1 MTELQKLRRDLK
13 RQLYLLAGAGNVEVL
28 SNLAKACQ
36 GPVTGDVPGEE
47 ATEGEFLD
55 FVINLIESEA
65 LKEREDQG
73 LSLLLSLR
81 DLVDELQRPASFQV
95 PREKDS
101 TAVVQATTE
110 NIDIVVPV
118 TPPVTPAKTIS
129 SDSTAVSAEQVPG
142 GYIRLSDVATFLPR
156 REFKIQ
162 GGQISDSDSE
172 LSYHHICRQIDEG
185 MAQRFT
191 ESEVT
196 RAVLRIIK
204 PGTFK
209 NMLLAKDILS
219 VTVLKQLLRAH
230 LKDQNSSELFQEL
243 SNAKQSDKET
253 PQQFVY
259 RLMGLRERVLL
270 AAQQTDSD
278 FQYDGKLVQGV
289 FLHSLFQGFNER
301 CSFVRTDIRPELSR
315 PNLTDDAIL
324 ELVSKSVNIDTE
336 RRKRFGGWPKTK
348 VASVT
353 AAPDGGV
360 QSDNVQGELKANRD
374 AIQDLT
380 TQVSVLAKS
389 LERMATP
396 VDIAVVRQKS
406 ATKTDTKGRCQTCVS
421 QGNERCTHC
430 FKCGQPGHRAI
441 GCLSQNTQMG
451 NKTRQPEPRPAE
463 GNRSTP
469 ATLNCLQSNA
479 VTTPVQ
485 SHDKRERMAGLIG
498 SKCLLNCHLGGVEA
512 RLLLDSGAQVSVV
525 GRSWLQQKLPEVE
538 IQPIESLLADHKLH
552 VTAANGTEIP
562 FEGWVSLLL
571 EIRSGKGGEI
581 AINVPMLVV
590 TSYMD
595 NPLVGFNV
603 IEEIIKGSGQKTNI
617 VNLSD
622 LLSEAM
628 SVQLQTAECL
638 VSAVQEA
645 LDVPSMS
652 VVKLG
657 KIGVMVSSGQL
668 LDIQCRFKPMPAQAD
683 MMFEPCL
690 EGAIPEGLEALPTLV
705 EVHGAVSKS
714 VSVPVY
720 NTTQHDIFLPKR
732 TILGTLEP
740 IVDSKPIDTWARLQK
755 PIRQKHNNTLYSPSV
770 SATSAENVPRENR
783 KLWHPPVDISHLPR
797 VQQEI
802 VRQMLYEE
810 SDVFA
815 EEDGDIGCI
824 PNLKLKINLSDNCPV
839 QRSYNSIPKPLLR
852 EVKEYVQ
859 NLLDRG
865 WVRKSESAYSSP
877 VVCVRKK
884 DSSLRL
890 CVDYRDLNRKTI
902 PDRHPLPRIQD
913 LLDRLGGNSWFSIL
927 DQGSAYHQ
935 GFVSEESRELTAFS
949 TPWGLYEWVRIPFGL
964 TNAPAAFQRC
974 MEDVLDGIRDET
986 CVPYL
991 DDVLCYSKTFQD
1003 HVEDLRQVLCRMREH
1018 GIKLRPKKCE
1028 VFKKQVRYIGRL
1040 ISEDGIQMDPR
1051 DVEAVRALQEKQPRT
1066 VGDVRKLLGFL
1077 SYYRSF
1083 IQDFSRLARPL
1094 FELLCSP
1101 EVNVEPTRQQLKRAR
1116 MSPKQK
1122 QGGQLPSRTPIVWT
1136 VKHQEVVSR
1145 LIEMLTNPPILAYP
1159 NFELPFVLHTDASN
1173 DGLGAVLYQRQ
1184 DGKLRVIGY
1193 GSRTLTPAERNYH
1206 LHSGKLEFLALK
1218 WAISDKFRDY
1228 LYYAPS
1234 FTVYTDNNPL
1244 TYVLSTARLN
1254 AVGHRWVGELAD
1266 FHFDI
1271 KYRPGKMN
1279 ADADT
1284 LSRYPLKLPDHLDEH
1299 TQSLSPETVS
1309 AVWQGS
1315 KVVKDDEVPMTAVLQ
1330 LSHSREMDVPITN
1343 VASVTPEDLE
1353 RAQQEDP
1360 AIGDILLKKQ
1370 NGWIPN
1376 NKDKELMTPEGR
1388 RLLYEWNKL
1397 SVENGILYR
1406 TSGKY
1411 KQLVLPRD
1419 LKTVVLKNLH
1429 DKMGHVGADKVIHL
1443 ARERFYW
1450 PFMQREIEE
1459 YVSRK
1464 CACIKQKHPN
1474 VHQKAPMGCI
1484 TSSAP
1489 FELVCVD
1496 YLHLEASKGGYE
1508 YILVLVDH
1516 FTRFMQAYAT
1526 RNKSGK
1532 TAAEKIFQDFI
1543 PRFGFPEK
1551 LHHDQGREFE
1561 NALFHRLEQLSGVA
1575 HSRTTPYHPQSNPVE
1590 RVNRTLLQMLRT
1602 LHEEKKSD
1610 WKEYLP
1616 HMVHAYNCTRHQA
1629 TGYSP
1634 FFLLYGR
1641 NPRLPVDLLFA
1652 TQSSKESLDR
1662 KQFAEKWAMRM
1673 REAYQIAAQN
1683 SRNSSAKSKKYYDHG
1698 MRGFTLHAGDRV
1710 LVRNLSERGGPGKL
1724 RAYWEKTVYRVVE
1737 RIGDGPVYKVR
1748 PETGTQTPRVL
1759 HRNLLLP
1766 VNDLPMEDVETEQR
1780 APVKERCR
1788 RRPAVPTMDAETDS
1802 SDGESFTQP
1811 RRPLDEIP
1819 VYNFRQ
1825 ERFYHDKGLPQ
1836 VADAEPMLCPTASE
1850 FRPDDTHHEEQ
1861 ELEDVGE
1868 MEASNQPP
1876 PEEVYDGRETE
1887 TLGGERTMDEGEQ
1900 EEGEEVLDGEEREGV
1915 RRSSRVGRPRE
1926 ILTYDTL
1933 GQPVSRPCG
1942 VDVNTLSLVPHY
1954 PFPVIQDFPPYYIP
1968 QLYYLC
1974 SVPYQYPHP
1983 NYSSFQR

>member
-1 MTELQKLRRDLK
+1 MAELQLLCRDLK
-13 RQLYLLAGAGNVEVL
+13 RQLYRLAAAANVEVL
-28 SNLAKACQ
+28 SRLARACQ
-36 GPVTGDVPGEE
+36 GPATGDLPGADASEVE
-47 ATEGEFLD
+47 LLD
-55 FVINLIESEA
+55 FMIDFIGSDA
-65 LKEREDQG
+65 LKKMEDQG
-73 LSLLLSLR
+73 LSHLLSLR
-81 DLVDELQRPASFQV
+81 DHIDELQRPATDQV
-95 PREKDS
+95 PSKRDS
-101 TAVVQATTE
+101 TAVVAATGE
-110 NIDIVVPV
+110 NMDIVVPD
-118 TPPVTPAKTIS
+118 TPPVSPAKTLS
-129 SDSTAVSAEQVPG
+129 SETVATTAEQVPG
-142 GYIRLSDVATFLPR
+142 LVRLSDVATFLPR

-162 GGQISDSDSE
+162 GGQLSDSDSDI
-172 LSYHHICRQIDEG
+172 SYHNICKQIDEG
-185 MAQRFT
+185 IAQRFT
-191 ESEVT
+191 ESEVS

-219 VTVLKQLLRAH
+219 VAELKRFLRAH
-230 LKDQNSSELFQEL
+230 LKDQSSSELFQEL
-243 SNAKQSDKET
+243 SNARQSDKET

-270 AAQQTDSD
+270 AAQQTDSE
-278 FQYDGKLVQGV
+278 FQYDSKLVQGV

-315 PNLTDDAIL
+315 PHLTDDAIL

-336 RRKRFGGWPKTK
+336 RRKRFGGSTKFK
-348 VASVT
+348 VASVA
-353 AAPDGGV
+353 AAPDCDV
-360 QSDNVQGELKANRD
+360 QDDNVQAELKANRD
-374 AIQDLT
+374 AIHDLT

-396 VDIAVVRQKS
+396 VDCAVVKQR
-406 ATKTDTKGRCQTCVS
+406 AVVKTETKGRCQSCVS
-421 QGNERCTHC
+421 QGKDRCTHC
-430 FKCGQPGHRAI
+430 FKCGQSGHRAV
-441 GCLSQNTQMG
+441 GCLSQSTQAG
-451 NKTRQPEPRPAE
+451 NKVRQPGQGQAE
-463 GNRSTP
+463 TMGGSGSQ
-469 ATLNCLQSNA
+469 ATLNCLQSDA
-479 VTTPVQ
+479 MTTPGRGNG
-485 SHDKRERMAGLIG
+485 KRERVAGLIG
-498 SKCLLNCHLGGVEA
+498 SKCLLNCHLSGVEVQV
-512 RLLLDSGAQVSVV
+512 LLDSGAQVSVV
-525 GRSWLQQKLPEVE
+525 SRSWMQEMLPEVE
-538 IQPIESLLADHKLH
+538 IQSIESLLADHKLH

-590 TSYMD
+590 TSYVD
-595 NPLVGFNV
+595 HPLVGFNV
-603 IEEIIKGSGQKTNI
+603 IEEIIRESAQKT
-617 VNLSD
+617 VSLCD

-628 SVQLQTAECL
+628 SVQRKTAECL
-638 VSAVQEA
+638 VSTVQEV
-645 LDVPSMS
+645 LEVPSMS
-652 VVKLG
+652 VVRMG
-657 KIGVMVSSGQL
+657 KIGVTVNGGQL
-668 LDIQCRFKPMPAQAD
+668 LDVQCRFKPLPEGGG
-683 MMFEPCL
+683 MMFEPCF
-690 EGAIPEGLEALPTLV
+690 EGTIPAGLEALPALV
-705 EVHGAVSKS
+705 DVHDGASKS
-714 VSVPVY
+714 VLVPVY
-720 NTTQHDIFLPKR
+720 NTTQHDIFLPQR
-732 TILGTLEP
+732 TVLGTLEP
-740 IVDSKPIDTWARLQK
+740 IVDSKPVDAGLMFQK
-755 PIRQKHNNTLYSPSV
+755 PDSQKPDCGSYSPSV
-770 SATSAENVPRENR
+770 YVTSAERVPRDDS
-783 KLWHPPVDISHLPR
+783 KLWHPPVDLSHLPWA
-797 VQQEI
+797 QQEI

-824 PNLKLKINLSDNCPV
+824 PKLKLKINLSDNHPV

-852 EVKEYVQ
+852 EVKDYVQ

-890 CVDYRDLNRKTI
+890 CVDYRDLNRKTM

-913 LLDRLGGNSWFSIL
+913 LLDRVGGNSWFSIL

-935 GFVSEESRELTAFS
+935 GFVSEESRQLTAFS

-974 MEDVLDGIRDET
+974 MEEVLEGIRDES

-991 DDVLCYSKTFQD
+991 DDVLCYSKTFED
-1003 HVEDLRQVLCRMREH
+1003 HVKDLRQVLCRMREH

-1028 VFKKQVRYIGRL
+1028 IFKRQVRYIGRL
-1040 ISEDGIQMDPR
+1040 ISEDGIQMDPH
-1051 DVEAVRALQEKQPRT
+1051 DVEAVRALQEKQPCT
-1066 VGDVRKLLGFL
+1066 VGDVRRLLGFL

-1101 EVNVEPTRQQLKRAR
+1101 EASVELTRPRSRGAR
-1116 MSPKQK
+1116 TRSNQK

-1136 VKHQEVVSR
+1136 AVHQEVVSR

-1159 NFELPFVLHTDASN
+1159 NFDLPFVLHTDASN
-1173 DGLGAVLYQRQ
+1173 EGLGAVLYQHQ

-1218 WAISDKFRDY
+1218 WAICDKFRDY

-1284 LSRYPLKLPDHLDEH
+1284 LSRYPLKLQDHLDEH

-1315 KVVKDDEVPMTAVLQ
+1315 RAVKDDDVPVAAVLQ
-1330 LSHSREMDVPITN
+1330 LSHDSKMDVPINN
-1343 VASVTPEDLE
+1343 VASVTPENLKL
-1353 RAQQEDP
+1353 AQYEDP
-1360 AIGDILLKKQ
+1360 AIKNMLLRKQ
-1370 NGWIPN
+1370 SGWIPN
-1376 NKDKELMTPEGR
+1376 HKDKELMTPEER

-1397 SVENGILYR
+1397 SVENEILYR

-1411 KQLVLPRD
+1411 RQLVLPRK
-1419 LKTVVLKNLH
+1419 LKTVVLKSLH
-1429 DKMGHVGADKVIHL
+1429 DEMGHVGADKVIHL

-1459 YVSRK
+1459 YVTRK
-1464 CACIKQKHPN
+1464 CTCIKQKHPN
-1474 VHQKAPMGCI
+1474 VHQKAPMGHL

-1496 YLHLEASKGGYE
+1496 YLHLETSKGGYE

-1516 FTRFMQAYAT
+1516 FTRFVQAYAT

-1543 PRFGFPEK
+1543 PRFGYPEK

-1561 NALFHRLEQLSGVA
+1561 NALFHRLQQLSGIS
-1575 HSRTTPYHPQSNPVE
+1575 HSRTTPYHPQGNPVE

-1610 WKEYLP
+1610 WKEHLP
-1616 HMVHAYNCTRHQA
+1616 HIVHAYNCTRHEA

-1641 NPRLPVDLLFA
+1641 APRLPIDLLFGI
-1652 TQSSKESLDR
+1652 QSSTETSDR
-1662 KQFAEKWAMRM
+1662 KNFAEKWAMRM

-1683 SRNSSAKSKKYYDHG
+1683 SQKSSAKGKKYYDRAI
-1698 MRGFTLHAGDRV
+1698 RGFILQAGDRV

-1724 RAYWEKTVYRVVE
+1724 RAYWEKTVYRVLE
-1737 RIGDGPVYKVR
+1737 RIGDGPVYKVQ
-1748 PETGTQTPRVL
+1748 PERGSRGTRVL

-1766 VNDLPMEDVETEQR
+1766 VNDLPIENELPEQR
-1780 APVKERCR
+1780 VPVKERQKR
-1788 RRPAVPTMDAETDS
+1788 QQPVQPVEAGS
-1802 SDGESFTQP
+1802 SDEEGFTYCEGSA
-1811 RRPLDEIP
+1811 DEIP
-1819 VYNFRQ
+1819 VYSFKR
-1825 ERFYHDKGLPQ
+1825 ERSHGVNRLPE
-1836 VADAEPMLCPTASE
+1836 VADAQPALRPTARE
-1850 FRPDDTHHEEQ
+1850 FRPVHTHQEQ
-1861 ELEDVGE
+1861 PMLEDAV
-1868 MEASNQPP
+1868 
-1876 PEEVYDGRETE
+1876 ET
-1887 TLGGERTMDEGEQ
+1887 
-1900 EEGEEVLDGEEREGV
+1900 EVLDQSQHEEMSDGCCAERHEDERVIDDGDSEERSEEGQDEEEREGV
-1915 RRSSRVGRPRE
+1915 RRSSRIVRPKE

-1933 GQPVSRPCG
+1933 GQPVYRHCRA
-1942 VDVNTLSLVPHY
+1942 DANTLMSVPDY
-1954 PFPVIQDFPPYYIP
+1954 PFPVMQGFTPYYIP

-1974 SVPYQYPHP
+1974 SIPHQYPHS
-1983 NYSSFQR
+1983 NYYSC

>member
-1 MTELQKLRRDLK
+1 MTELQLLHRDLK
-13 RQLYLLAGAGNVEVL
+13 RQLYRLAGAGNVEVL
-28 SNLAKACQ
+28 AKLAHACH
-36 GPVTGDVPGEE
+36 GPDTGDVPGEE
-47 ATEGEFLD
+47 ASEGEFLD
-55 FVINLIESEA
+55 FVVHFIESEA
-65 LKEREDQG
+65 LKNQEDQG
-73 LSLLLSLR
+73 LSHLLSLR
-81 DLVDELQRPASFQV
+81 DLVDELQCPTPIQA
-95 PREKDS
+95 PTGKGS
-101 TAVVQATTE
+101 TAVVPTTAG
-110 NIDIVVPV
+110 NMDIHVPDSL
-118 TPPVTPAKTIS
+118 PVTPAKTLS
-129 SDSTAVSAEQVPG
+129 SDSTATSAEQVPS
-142 GYIRLSDVATFLPR
+142 GYVRLSDVATFLPR

-172 LSYHHICRQIDEG
+172 LSYHNICRQIDEG
-185 MAQRFT
+185 SAQRFS
-191 ESEVT
+191 ESEVI

-219 VTVLKQLLRAH
+219 VTELKRFLRAH
-230 LKDQNSSELFQEL
+230 LKDQSSSELFQEL
-243 SNAKQSDKET
+243 SNAKQADKET

-289 FLHSLFQGFNER
+289 FLHSLFQGFNEK
-301 CSFVRTDIRPELSR
+301 CSFVRTDIRPEISR

-324 ELVSKSVNIDTE
+324 ELVSKAVNIDTE
-336 RRKRFGGWPKTK
+336 RRKRFEGSSKTK
-348 VASVT
+348 VASVN
-353 AAPDGGV
+353 AAPGGEM
-360 QSDNVQGELKANRD
+360 QGDNVEVELKANRD
-374 AIQDLT
+374 AIHDLT

-389 LERMATP
+389 LERMVTP

-406 ATKTDTKGRCQTCVS
+406 AAKTDTKGRCQTCVS
-421 QGNERCTHC
+421 QGNERCSHC
-430 FKCGQPGHRAI
+430 FKCGQSGHRAI
-441 GCLSQNTQMG
+441 GCLSPTTQMG
-451 NKTRQPEPRPAE
+451 NQTRPPGQRPVE
-463 GNRSTP
+463 GDRHTQAS
-469 ATLNCLQSNA
+469 LHCLQSDA
-479 VTTPVQ
+479 MMTPGQ
-485 SHDKRERMAGLIG
+485 PHDKRERMAGLIG
-498 SKCLLNCHLGGVEA
+498 SKCLLNCHLGGVETEV
-512 RLLLDSGAQVSVV
+512 LLDSGAQVSVV
-525 GRSWLQQKLPEVE
+525 GRSWLQQKLPEVKM
-538 IQPIESLLADHKLH
+538 QSIESLLADHKLH

-571 EIRSGKGGEI
+571 EIKSGKGGEI

-590 TSYMD
+590 TNYMD

-603 IEEIIKGSGQKTNI
+603 IEEIIKGSGQSTNT
-617 VNLSD
+617 VKLCD

-628 SVQLQTAECL
+628 SVQRQTAECL
-638 VSAVQEA
+638 VSAVTEA
-645 LDVPSMS
+645 LEVPSMS

-668 LDIQCRFKPMPAQAD
+668 LDIQCRFKPMPVQGN

-690 EGAIPEGLEALPTLV
+690 EGAIPEGLEALPALV
-705 EVHGAVSKS
+705 DVHGAASKS

-720 NTTQHDIFLPKR
+720 NTTEHDIFLPKR

-740 IVDSKPIDTWARLQK
+740 IVDSKPIDNRATLQGPPRKK
-755 PIRQKHNNTLYSPSV
+755 PDNALYSPSV
-770 SATSAENVPRENR
+770 CATNAVNTPRENH
-783 KLWHPPVDISHLPR
+783 KLWHPPVDLSHLPS
-797 VQQEI
+797 VEKEI

-810 SDVFA
+810 SDVFT

-824 PNLKLKINLSDNCPV
+824 PNLKLKINLSDNHPV

-935 GFVSEESRELTAFS
+935 GFISEESRELTAFS

-974 MEDVLDGIRDET
+974 MEEVLEGIRDET

-1003 HVEDLRQVLCRMREH
+1003 HVDDLRQVLCRMREH

-1040 ISEDGIQMDPR
+1040 ISEDGIQMDPK
-1051 DVEAVRALQEKQPRT
+1051 DVEAVRALQEKEPHT

-1094 FELLCSP
+1094 FELLCSS
-1101 EVNVEPTRQQLKRAR
+1101 ETNVEPINRQPKRAR
-1116 MSPKQK
+1116 TVSKQK
-1122 QGGQLPSRTPIVWT
+1122 QSGQLPSRTPIVWT
-1136 VKHQEVVSR
+1136 VKHQEVVCK

-1159 NFELPFVLHTDASN
+1159 NFESPFVLHTDASN
-1173 DGLGAVLYQRQ
+1173 EGLGAVLYQHQ

-1218 WAISDKFRDY
+1218 WAICDKFRDY

-1234 FTVYTDNNPL
+1234 FRVYTDNNPL

-1266 FHFDI
+1266 FNFDI

-1284 LSRYPLKLPDHLDEH
+1284 LSRYPLKLLDHINEH
-1299 TQSLSPETVS
+1299 THSVSPETVS

-1315 KVVKDDEVPMTAVLQ
+1315 RVVTNDEVPMTAVLQ
-1330 LSHSREMDVPITN
+1330 LSHDSETDVPITN
-1343 VASVTPEDLE
+1343 VASVTPENLE
-1353 RAQQEDP
+1353 RAQHEDP
-1360 AIGDILLKKQ
+1360 AIRDILLGKE

-1376 NKDKELMTPEGR
+1376 SKDKELMTPEGR

-1397 SVENGILYR
+1397 SVEHGILYR
-1406 TSGKY
+1406 YSGKY
-1411 KQLVLPRD
+1411 KQLVLPRK
-1419 LKTVVLKNLH
+1419 LKSVVLKSLH
-1429 DKMGHVGADKVIHL
+1429 DEMGHIGADKVINL

-1450 PFMQREIEE
+1450 PFMQRDIEE
-1459 YVSRK
+1459 YVWRK

-1474 VHQKAPMGCI
+1474 VHQRAPMGCI

-1489 FELVCVD
+1489 FDLVCVD
-1496 YLHLEASKGGYE
+1496 YLHLETSKGGYE

-1516 FTRFMQAYAT
+1516 FTRFVQAYAT

-1543 PRFGFPEK
+1543 PRFGFPAR

-1561 NALFHRLEQLSGVA
+1561 NTLFHRLEQLSGVS
-1575 HSRTTPYHPQSNPVE
+1575 HSRTTPYHPQGNPVE

-1610 WKEYLP
+1610 WKEHLS
-1616 HMVHAYNCTRHQA
+1616 HIVHAYNCTRHEA

-1641 NPRLPVDLLFA
+1641 NPRLPVDLLFG
-1652 TQSSKESLDR
+1652 TQSSTEISNR
-1662 KQFAEKWAMRM
+1662 KQFAEKWATRM

-1683 SRNSSAKSKKYYDHG
+1683 SKNSSAKNKKYYDRG
-1698 MRGFTLHAGDRV
+1698 TRGFTLQVGDRV

-1724 RAYWEKTVYRVVE
+1724 RAYWEKTVHRVVE
-1737 RIGDGPVYKVR
+1737 RIEDGPVYRVQ
-1748 PETGTQTPRVL
+1748 PETGTQALRVL

-1766 VNDLPMEDVETEQR
+1766 VNDLPVEDTATERR
-1780 APVKERCR
+1780 ASVKERCKR
-1788 RRPAVPTMDAETDS
+1788 REAVPPVEAEADS
-1802 SDGESFTQP
+1802 SDGESFTYLGGP
-1811 RRPLDEIP
+1811 VDEIP
-1819 VYNFRQ
+1819 MYNFRK
-1825 ERFYHDKGLPQ
+1825 ERSRDERGVPQ
-1836 VADAEPMLCPTASE
+1836 VADAESTLRPTAIGL
-1850 FRPDDTHHEEQ
+1850 RPDDNHHEEQ
-1861 ELEDVGE
+1861 ELEDAVE
-1868 MEASNQPP
+1868 TEAGNQPP
-1876 PEEVYDGRETE
+1876 PEEVRDGHETE
-1887 TLGGERTMDEGEQ
+1887 RQG
-1900 EEGEEVLDGEEREGV
+1900 EEGMAGQGGQERDEEELDGEGRGGV
-1915 RRSSRVGRPRE
+1915 RRSSRVARPRE

-1933 GQPVSRPCG
+1933 GQPVYRPFG
-1942 VDVNTLSLVPHY
+1942 VDANSLSSLPSY
-1954 PFPVIQDFPPYYIP
+1954 PTPVLQGFPPYYIP

-1974 SVPYQYPHP
+1974 SVPYQYPRP
-1983 NYSSFQR
+1983 NYYSD